1 MITDKT
7 TARRVSELM
16 LDVGAKL
23 DESVALVQA
32 TSSEHEFNQYRRAI
46 GEIMGAMLLK
56 VMNPLYS
63 ANPELKPKELE

>member
-1 MITDKT
+1 
-7 TARRVSELM
+7 M